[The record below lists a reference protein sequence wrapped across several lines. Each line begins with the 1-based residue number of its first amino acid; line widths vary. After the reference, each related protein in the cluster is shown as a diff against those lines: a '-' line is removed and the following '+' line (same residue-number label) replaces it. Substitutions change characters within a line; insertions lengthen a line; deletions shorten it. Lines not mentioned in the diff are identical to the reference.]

1 MKNSASA
8 YAHDGTNQSILNYLS
23 MQLPFSLYFDFG
35 IVYNNEPCIMK
46 ARVGTASIDMEP
58 RFWVRC
64 PLSRPFPPSGF
75 PSPSGPA
82 KGVSQ
87 QLPITLVM
95 SCVAASSSQSE
106 QE

>member
-1 MKNSASA
+1 MECMKNSASA

-58 RFWVRC
+58 RFW
-64 PLSRPFPPSGF
+64 
-75 PSPSGPA
+75 
-82 KGVSQ
+82 